1 MDSVHQADPLADEEF
16 IAKLL
21 ARVEMNA
28 FTTAD
33 LSAHL
38 GEDETPSVPATSRRQ
53 GYKAMPCF
61 LIL

>member
-38 GEDETPSVPATSRRQ
+38 GEDETSPVPAIS
-53 GYKAMPCF
+53 
-61 LIL
+61 

>member
-1 MDSVHQADPLADEEF
+1 MDSVNQPDPLADEEF

-28 FTTAD
+28 FTIAD

-38 GEDETPSVPATSRRQ
+38 GEDKPTPVPVILDDKAT
-53 GYKAMPCF
+53 KPCLVSF
-61 LIL
+61 Y